1 MLFGEIGLPDQVE
14 NISASGSRRL
24 TRARQSAVSLMA
36 CARDAL
42 RIHPWPRACQRI
54 RSRGIDGCSTIEP
67 FQP

>member
-1 MLFGEIGLPDQVE
+1 MPDASHAGTIQRRTMLFGEIGLPDQVE

-42 RIHPWPRACQRI
+42 RIPPVAV
-54 RSRGIDGCSTIEP
+54 SLPENP
-67 FQP
+67 